1 MRQPGPCVRFFF
13 EAVALQSKNMAC
25 ARPQCNNAKR
35 TFSSHFALHFANGIL
50 KGKSPAPKLIKFAD
64 KSQSQPWCSHP
75 NTIYIQC
82 PAAKDN
88 SITRAAAAPSN
99 LDAAIPMRFAAT
111 RTHPCSHYNAI
122 CFRTLQNTKGQP
134 IVLETIQ
141 TAPAAHTRYHSS
153 PAAATL
159 HGKTQGFVLR
169 LPPQNNSHAT
179 VMQPLQC
186 DLHPHVAEHQGR
198 TDYPRNRPSCISGTH
213 EVPFIAGCSHFTRNN
228 TRFRA
233 PASSP
238 KHTPCNSHAA
248 ITMRFAATRTHPC
261 SHYNAICIHTLQN
274 TKGKPIVLETIQTA
288 PAAHTRYHS
297 LPAAAT
303 LHRKRQ
309 GFVLRLPP
317 QNKPHAT
324 VMQPLQCDLHP
335 HVAEH
340 QGRTDYPRKGPSCTS
355 GTHEVPFIAG
365 CSHFTRKNT
374 RFRGPAS
381 SPQKNHAT
389 VMQPLEC
396 VLQLHVPIHAAITMR
411 FASTRCRTPRENR
424 LCSKRSKPHPP
435 HTRGTVHR
443 RLQPLYT
450 EKHKV
455 SCSGFPPK
463 TNPMQQ
469 SCSHYNAFCSYTY
482 PSMQPLQCDLHPHV
496 AEHQGR
502 TDCARNDPKRTRR
515 THEVPFIAG
524 CSHFTRKNTRFRA
537 PASSPKQTPCNS
549 HAAITMRFAATRT
562 HPSSHYNAICIPASL
577 GHHFC

>member
-179 VMQPLQC
+179 VMQ
-186 DLHPHVAEHQGR
+186 
-198 TDYPRNRPSCISGTH
+198 
-213 EVPFIAGCSHFTRNN
+213 
-228 TRFRA
+228 
-233 PASSP
+233 
-238 KHTPCNSHAA
+238 
-248 ITMRFAATRTHPC
+248 
-261 SHYNAICIHTLQN
+261 
-274 TKGKPIVLETIQTA
+274 
-288 PAAHTRYHS
+288 
-297 LPAAAT
+297 
-303 LHRKRQ
+303 
-309 GFVLRLPP
+309 
-317 QNKPHAT
+317 
-324 VMQPLQCDLHP
+324 
-335 HVAEH
+335 
-340 QGRTDYPRKGPSCTS
+340 
-355 GTHEVPFIAG
+355 
-365 CSHFTRKNT
+365 
-374 RFRGPAS
+374 
-381 SPQKNHAT
+381 
-389 VMQPLEC
+389 
-396 VLQLHVPIHAAITMR
+396 AITMR

-424 LCSKRSKPHPP
+424 LPSKPS
-435 HTRGTVHR
+435 
-443 RLQPLYT
+443 
-450 EKHKV
+450 K
-455 SCSGFPPK
+455 
-463 TNPMQQ
+463 
-469 SCSHYNAFCSYTY
+469 
-482 PSMQPLQCDLHPHV
+482 LH
-496 AEHQGR
+496 
-502 TDCARNDPKRTRR
+502 
-515 THEVPFIAG
+515 
-524 CSHFTRKNTRFRA
+524 
-537 PASSPKQTPCNS
+537 
-549 HAAITMRFAATRT
+549 
-562 HPSSHYNAICIPASL
+562 
-577 GHHFC
+577 